1 MHGAVEEAE
10 VGSSFP
16 PPTPSEGVTA
26 DDDKD
31 EIKEKSFR
39 KSTANNLKDRKLSWA
54 KLRRIDSLNLEAGT
68 VSGKRTGGGHG
79 NKDLGWKTTL
89 SLAFQSI
96 GVIYGDIGTSPLYVY
111 SSTFPDGIHDKNDL
125 LGVLSLIIYTLTL
138 LPLIKYVCIVLWAN
152 DNGNGGTFALYS
164 LICRHAKVSLIPNQ
178 QPEDTEVSNYKIDIP
193 SNQLRRAQKVKE
205 TLEGSKVAKIILVF
219 LPILGTS
226 MVMGDGILTPCIS
239 VLSAVSGITS
249 LKQDAVVGISIAIL
263 IVLFSVQRFGTD
275 KVGFSF
281 APAISLWFLCIGL
294 TGFYNLFKHDPGV
307 LRAFNPKYIFDY
319 FRRNG
324 KKGWKSLGGVVLC
337 VTGTEAMFAD
347 LSHFSVRAVQ
357 ISFSSVVF
365 PTLISTYLGQAA
377 YLMKFPE
384 NVGNTFYKS
393 VPDSIYWPTFVIAV
407 VAAIIASQAMISAA
421 FAIISQALNL
431 GCFPRVR
438 VVHTSAK
445 YEGQVYIP
453 ELNYFI
459 MTACIMVTAIFRT
472 TEKIGNAYGIAVV
485 SVFVITSSLVTL
497 IMTFIWKASIW
508 WIALFFLTFFCTDSI
523 YLSAVLSKFIQG
535 GYLPIAFS
543 FFLMTTMGIWHYVYK
558 ERYLFELENKV
569 SSDYVKDLA
578 RNPQIRRVPGIGL
591 LYSELV
597 QGIPPI
603 FPHFVSNIPTVY
615 SVTVLVSIK
624 SLPISKVPLDER
636 FLFRQVEPRD
646 YRVFRCV
653 VRYGYNDRIEEPQ
666 VFEQQLVENLKEF
679 IRHEHF
685 ILEDASREQMPDSDI
700 QDSGLMQ
707 KDGNPRKSGS
717 KTVHVEES
725 LPEVQQ
731 SATGVSSSS
740 IQSFNAAKSTNS
752 SIRTIPGSTQL
763 GVEEELQIVQ
773 RAKEQGVF
781 YLLGEAEVVAK
792 QDSSFFKKFVVNY
805 AYNFLRKNVRQGQ
818 KLLEIPRTRLLKV
831 GMVYEV

>member
-1 MHGAVEEAE
+1 MV
-10 VGSSFP
+10 
-16 PPTPSEGVTA
+16 
-26 DDDKD
+26 
-31 EIKEKSFR
+31 
-39 KSTANNLKDRKLSWA
+39 NC
-54 KLRRIDSLNLEAGT
+54 
-68 VSGKRTGGGHG
+68 
-79 NKDLGWKTTL
+79 
-89 SLAFQSI
+89 
-96 GVIYGDIGTSPLYVY
+96 YV
-111 SSTFPDGIHDKNDL
+111 
-125 LGVLSLIIYTLTL
+125 
-138 LPLIKYVCIVLWAN
+138 
-152 DNGNGGTFALYS
+152 
-164 LICRHAKVSLIPNQ
+164 
-178 QPEDTEVSNYKIDIP
+178 
-193 SNQLRRAQKVKE
+193 
-205 TLEGSKVAKIILVF
+205 
-219 LPILGTS
+219 
-226 MVMGDGILTPCIS
+226 
-239 VLSAVSGITS
+239 
-249 LKQDAVVGISIAIL
+249 
-263 IVLFSVQRFGTD
+263 
-275 KVGFSF
+275 
-281 APAISLWFLCIGL
+281 GL
-294 TGFYNLFKHDPGV
+294 T
-307 LRAFNPKYIFDY
+307 
-319 FRRNG
+319 
-324 KKGWKSLGGVVLC
+324 
-337 VTGTEAMFAD
+337 
-347 LSHFSVRAVQ
+347 
-357 ISFSSVVF
+357 
-365 PTLISTYLGQAA
+365 
-377 YLMKFPE
+377 
-384 NVGNTFYKS
+384 
-393 VPDSIYWPTFVIAV
+393 DSIYWPTFVIAV

-459 MTACIMVTAIFRT
+459 MMACIIVTAIFRT

-700 QDSGLMQ
+700 QDS
-707 KDGNPRKSGS
+707 
-717 KTVHVEES
+717 ES

-731 SATGVSSSS
+731 SATRVSSSS

-752 SIRTIPGSTQL
+752 SIRPIPGSTQL